1 MKFTPAAIAALKL
14 PADKSEAL
22 VFDDD
27 LPGLGIRIRGGGTRT
42 WIFQYRVGRAVRRM
56 TIGNADVV
64 SLSRARQSAADLH
77 ARVHLGAD
85 PAREKAENRIRAA
98 DTMATALAAYIPY
111 QKSRLKPLSLK
122 QCERHLIKHC
132 RSLHA
137 LALSTIDRRT
147 VASKMAALVTKSGPV
162 ESNRVRSSLAAFFA
176 WAIREGLTDSNP
188 AAGGS
193 PAPERSRSRT
203 LSDDELRMIWKETA
217 DDRDYSA
224 IVRLLMLTG
233 QRVAEIGSLRWS
245 EIDGDRI
252 RLSAERTKNG
262 RAHNVHCSAP
272 VRAILEARP
281 HRGDFVFGRDRDR
294 PFTGWSVCKAEFDSR
309 LGDAVADWV
318 HHDLRRTMAT
328 RMAEMGIAPHII
340 EAVLNHVSGHKG
352 GEYRVHREG

>member
-42 WIFQYRVGRAVRRM
+42 WIFRYRVGRAVRRM

-147 VASKMAALVTKSGPV
+147 VASKMAALVTKSGPGRV
-162 ESNRVRSSLAAFFA
+162 EQGAQ
-176 WAIREGLTDSNP
+176 
-188 AAGGS
+188 
-193 PAPERSRSRT
+193 
-203 LSDDELRMIWKETA
+203 
-217 DDRDYSA
+217 
-224 IVRLLMLTG
+224 LTG
-233 QRVAEIGSLRWS
+233 RFL
-245 EIDGDRI
+245 
-252 RLSAERTKNG
+252 
-262 RAHNVHCSAP
+262 
-272 VRAILEARP
+272 
-281 HRGDFVFGRDRDR
+281 
-294 PFTGWSVCKAEFDSR
+294 R
-309 LGDAVADWV
+309 LGYSRRPDRFQPCSRRQSCPRAVAFENAQ
-318 HHDLRRTMAT
+318 R
-328 RMAEMGIAPHII
+328 
-340 EAVLNHVSGHKG
+340 
-352 GEYRVHREG
+352 